1 MKLNNYLKTLS
12 ALGIAAAMSVAAVS
26 SAQAQGRVKWKMQ
39 SAFGGTLPHLGT
51 SGVRFSENIKRL
63 SGDKLQIKFYEP
75 GALVPALECFDAA
88 SKGSVESCWTTPG
101 YHTGKLGSG
110 VAFFTAVP
118 FGPPIGEFLAWKWH
132 GGGNAIRDKKYAEF
146 GLMAMDCFC
155 IGPETSGWFKE
166 PVNNLDEL
174 KGLKMRFFGLGARV
188 MQKMGVSTQLLAG
201 ADIYPALEKGVID
214 ATEFSMPDIDQN
226 LGFYQIAKN
235 NYYPG
240 WHQQVSCSEL
250 LMNRDAFN
258 ALPDTYKAM
267 IEMATGE
274 SVIATYANTEAK
286 NPAAMNNMKAK
297 FGVTNRRWDDDT
309 LAKFEAAWNEVVK
322 EESAKDPFFKEIAES
337 YFAFRENYRGWGEA
351 QSIKPTYLK

>member
-1 MKLNNYLKTLS
+1 MKLNNYLKTLL
-12 ALGIAAAMSVAAVS
+12 AVGIAATMSIASVATV
-26 SAQAQGRVKWKMQ
+26 QAQDRVKWKMQ
-39 SAFGGTLPHLGT
+39 SAFGGQLVHLGT
-51 SGVRFSENIKRL
+51 SGVRFSKNIDRL
-63 SGDKLQIKFYEP
+63 SSGKFEIKFFEP

-101 YHTGKLGSG
+101 YHTGKLGPG

-118 FGPPIGEFLAWKWH
+118 FGPQIGEFLAWKKF
-132 GGGNAIRDKKYAEF
+132 GGGNAIRDAKYAEF
-146 GLMAMDCFC
+146 GLVAVDNFC
-155 IGPETSGWFKE
+155 IGPETSGWFKK

-174 KGLKMRFFGLGARV
+174 KGMKMRFFGLGARV

-250 LMNRDAFN
+250 LMNADAFN
-258 ALPDTYKAM
+258 KLPDNYKAM
-267 IEMATGE
+267 IEMAAGE
-274 SVIATYANTEAK
+274 SIMATYANTEAK
-286 NPAAMNNMKAK
+286 NPAAMNNMLAK
-297 FGVTNRRWDDDT
+297 FGVTNHRWPDST
-309 LAKFEAAWNEVVK
+309 LATFEKAWVEVVK

-337 YFAFRENYRGWGEA
+337 FYSFRDEYRGWGEA
-351 QSIKPTYLK
+351 QALKSTYLK